1 MKKIIQG
8 LSFTSLW
15 NLPRTIKDIFRKM
28 ITDEQLATA
37 LVAKMAGMELTKV
50 DSNTITQ
57 SSTGPA
63 TKIDPKN
70 FLPGVQQMQRNKE
83 QRMIEELNRQAMM
96 AHPLPPDPVNQVQQQ
111 LFQQPAVQ
119 TVSQPQP
126 QTFTGQDPN
135 QLTFDFLDEATQKK
149 SLKQLDL
156 IVDYLY
162 SINNKLDK
170 ILSRDK
176 HSVSQ

>member
-1 MKKIIQG
+1 MA
-8 LSFTSLW
+8 T
-15 NLPRTIKDIFRKM
+15 M
-28 ITDEQLATA
+28 EEQLATA
-37 LVAKMAGMELTKV
+37 IVAKMAGMELRKV
-50 DSNTITQ
+50 DENTISQ

-63 TKIDPKN
+63 TRIDPKQ
-70 FLPGVQQMQRNKE
+70 FLPGMQQHQQRQQDLMIQHA
-83 QRMIEELNRQAMM
+83 QRMAEQM
-96 AHPLPPDPVNQVQQQ
+96 APLPPNPNQS
-111 LFQQPAVQ
+111 LPLPQ

-162 SINNKLDK
+162 SINNKLDR
-170 ILSRDK
+170 ILNRDK
-176 HSVSQ
+176 HSSSQ

>member
-8 LSFTSLW
+8 LSFTNLW
-15 NLPRTIKDIFRKM
+15 NSLKTIKERFLNM
-28 ITDEQLATA
+28 PTMEEQLATA
-37 LVAKMAGMELTKV
+37 IVAKMAGMELKKV
-50 DSNTITQ
+50 DENTITQ

-63 TKIDPKN
+63 TKIDPRS
-70 FLPGVQQMQRNKE
+70 FLPGAQQHQQRQQDAMIQQA
-83 QRMIEELNRQAMM
+83 QRMAEQM
-96 AHPLPPDPVNQVQQQ
+96 APLPPDPVNQP
-111 LFQQPAVQ
+111 QPVIQAVQ
-119 TVSQPQP
+119 PELPVTSPSS
-126 QTFTGQDPN
+126 DPN

-176 HSVSQ
+176 HSISQ

>member
-1 MKKIIQG
+1 
-8 LSFTSLW
+8 
-15 NLPRTIKDIFRKM
+15 M

-37 LVAKMAGMELTKV
+37 LVAKMAGMELKKV
-50 DSNTITQ
+50 DDNTLTQ

-63 TKIDPKN
+63 TRIDPKQ
-70 FLPGVQQMQRNKE
+70 FLPGVQQMQQN
-83 QRMIEELNRQAMM
+83 QQQAMIDAANRQAEM
-96 AHPLPPDPVNQVQQQ
+96 AFPLPQ
-111 LFQQPAVQ
+111 AQ
-119 TVSQPQP
+119 TISTPIP
-126 QTFTGQDPN
+126 QTFTGQNPVQVQPQSDPN

-176 HSVSQ
+176 HSSSQ

>member
-1 MKKIIQG
+1 
-8 LSFTSLW
+8 
-15 NLPRTIKDIFRKM
+15 M

-37 LVAKMAGMELTKV
+37 LVAKMAGMELKKV
-50 DSNTITQ
+50 DDNTLTQ

-70 FLPGVQQMQRNKE
+70 FLPGVQQMQQNQQMAALER
-83 QRMIEELNRQAMM
+83 INREAEM
-96 AHPLPPDPVNQVQQQ
+96 AYPLPQSH
-111 LFQQPAVQ
+111 QPMSVANTQ
-119 TVSQPQP
+119 TISTPAP

-135 QLTFDFLDEATQKK
+135 QLTFDFLDEATTKK

-170 ILSRDK
+170 VLAKRD
-176 HSVSQ
+176 

>member
-1 MKKIIQG
+1 MW
-8 LSFTSLW
+8 SSLK
-15 NLPRTIKDIFRKM
+15 TIKGRLLKM
-28 ITDEQLATA
+28 NIPEDELATA
-37 LVAKMAGMELTKV
+37 MVAKMAGMTLKEV
-50 DSNTITQ
+50 DRQTIQQ

-70 FLPGVQQMQRNKE
+70 FITKIQQQAKTE
-83 QRMIEELNRQAMM
+83 QQKQIEYANRMAEMM
-96 AHPLPPDPVNQVQQQ
+96 HPLPPDPINQSPQVNSNS
-111 LFQQPAVQ
+111 Q
-119 TVSQPQP
+119 TTSQPFI

-170 ILSRDK
+170 ILSKRD
-176 HSVSQ
+176 

>member
-1 MKKIIQG
+1 MKRIIQE
-8 LSFTSLW
+8 LNFTSLW
-15 NLPRTIKDIFRKM
+15 NLLKITRERFRKM

-37 LVAKMAGMELTKV
+37 LVAKMAGMELKKV
-50 DSNTITQ
+50 DDNTLSQ

-70 FLPGVQQMQRNKE
+70 FLPGVQQMQQNQQ
-83 QRMIEELNRQAMM
+83 QRMIEEINRQAMM
-96 AHPLPPDPVNQVQQQ
+96 AHPLPQQQMPVQQV
-111 LFQQPAVQ
+111 PVVQ

-135 QLTFDFLDEATQKK
+135 QLTFDFIDEATQKK

-176 HSVSQ
+176 HSIS

>member
-1 MKKIIQG
+1 
-8 LSFTSLW
+8 L
-15 NLPRTIKDIFRKM
+15 NLLKAIKATFRKM

-37 LVAKMAGMELTKV
+37 LVAKMAGMELRKV
-50 DSNTITQ
+50 DDYTLTQ

-63 TKIDPKN
+63 TRIDPKN

-83 QRMIEELNRQAMM
+83 QVMIEQLNREAMM
-96 AHPLPPDPVNQVQQQ
+96 AHPLPPDPVNQPQTMS
-111 LFQQPAVQ
+111 QPTLQ

-135 QLTFDFLDEATQKK
+135 QLTFDFIDEATQKK

>member
-1 MKKIIQG
+1 
-8 LSFTSLW
+8 
-15 NLPRTIKDIFRKM
+15 LPKTIKATFRKM

-37 LVAKMAGMELTKV
+37 LVAKMAGMELKKV
-50 DSNTITQ
+50 DEHTVTQ

-63 TKIDPKN
+63 TRIDPKN
-70 FLPGVQQMQRNKE
+70 FLPGVQQMQQNQQ
-83 QRMIEELNRQAMM
+83 QRVIEELNRQAMM
-96 AHPLPPDPVNQVQQQ
+96 AHPLPQQQ
-111 LFQQPAVQ
+111 IPIQSVPVVQAV
-119 TVSQPQP
+119 SQP

-135 QLTFDFLDEATQKK
+135 QLTFDFIDEATQKK

>member
-8 LSFTSLW
+8 RSFTSLW
-15 NLPRTIKDIFRKM
+15 NSLKTTGVKLLKM

-37 LVAKMAGMELTKV
+37 LVAKMAGMELKKV
-50 DSNTITQ
+50 DENTLTQ
-57 SSTGPA
+57 SSAGPA
-63 TKIDPKN
+63 TKIDPKK
-70 FLPGVQQMQRNKE
+70 FLPGVQQMQQN
-83 QRMIEELNRQAMM
+83 QRTAEIAHLNSM
-96 AHPLPPDPVNQVQQQ
+96 AERLHPLPQQAPIPNVVSTPQ
-111 LFQQPAVQ
+111 APIIAQP
-119 TVSQPQP
+119 SS
-126 QTFTGQDPN
+126 DPN

-170 ILSRDK
+170 IINNRD
-176 HSVSQ
+176 

>member
-1 MKKIIQG
+1 MP
-8 LSFTSLW
+8 T
-15 NLPRTIKDIFRKM
+15 M
-28 ITDEQLATA
+28 EEQLATA
-37 LVAKMAGMELTKV
+37 IVAKMAGMELKKV
-50 DSNTITQ
+50 DEHTITQ

-63 TKIDPKN
+63 TRIDPKS
-70 FLPGVQQMQRNKE
+70 FLPGVQQHQQRQQDLMIQHA
-83 QRMIEELNRQAMM
+83 QRMAEQM
-96 AHPLPPDPVNQVQQQ
+96 APLPPDPINQI
-111 LFQQPAVQ
+111 QPVYQ

-126 QTFTGQDPN
+126 QTFTGQDPNRDPN

-176 HSVSQ
+176 HSISQ